1 MAHSCQMA
9 NHLSQKPLST
19 PGQAYLSASYL
30 QQQGLIIHAM
40 CLLAN
45 ESSCDKRETECLVCG
60 LNCVPLKNM
69 FKSQTLVPV
78 NVTLFGSRNLQV
90 KPS

>member
-19 PGQAYLSASYL
+19 PGQAYLSASSL
-30 QQQGLIIHAM
+30 QQQGLIMHAM

-45 ESSCDKRETECLVCG
+45 ESACDKKR
-60 LNCVPLKNM
+60 NRVPGIWIELCPSKKHVQVPN
-69 FKSQTLVPV
+69 LVPV
-78 NVTLFGSRNLQV
+78 SATLFGSGNLQI